1 MHYVITIF
9 VIACAGAVAFLLCF
23 LTALCRDKKGALGC
37 EERAKD
43 RYSTSTR
50 VKSHVVPLEP
60 ITGGRSVERQ
70 RKGWWAAVITI
81 CACSMSLRAQ
91 STGAGDPAP
100 TVENCGKPCKSASA
114 NSVATTQFVV
124 ISTTLSQEIDHA
136 RFGLRPSDD
145 SILCG
150 LDCLCSFL

>member
-1 MHYVITIF
+1 VMHYVITIF

-91 STGAGDPAP
+91 STGAGGPTQLPDQQNAVSSPAP
-100 TVENCGKPCKSASA
+100 TPLTTP
-114 NSVATTQFVV
+114 SVTGPLQAAPQSSLTA
-124 ISTTLSQEIDHA
+124 DH
-136 RFGLRPSDD
+136 
-145 SILCG
+145 
-150 LDCLCSFL
+150 